1 MRNKGWKGV
10 AWPSE
15 IAKGLKVILPVLLVY
30 IAIGV
35 AFGVIAVENGIA
47 PVNAVLMSAFVYAG
61 TAQLVGVQLI
71 GLGASPLSIVLT
83 TIVINSRFFVM
94 ASALAPHLRKLH
106 FWERA
111 AYSAQLTDA
120 TFAIH
125 VNRLTKANPSKIELF
140 TTNIVGHAVWIGS
153 SAIGT
158 ILGSAFDGL
167 ESFAIDYAMPAMFI
181 GLLVPLINDRFQ
193 FIVAVAAVIGVVIF
207 YSAGFAFWTTLMAS
221 SMAVIFGLG
230 VRRWSKK

>member
-1 MRNKGWKGV
+1 M
-10 AWPSE
+10 
-15 IAKGLKVILPVLLVY
+15 VL
-30 IAIGV
+30 
-35 AFGVIAVENGIA
+35 GI
-47 PVNAVLMSAFVYAG
+47 FDW
-61 TAQLVGVQLI
+61 
-71 GLGASPLSIVLT
+71 
-83 TIVINSRFFVM
+83 
-94 ASALAPHLRKLH
+94 KLH

-207 YSAGFAFWTTLMAS
+207 YGAGFAFWTTLMAS

-230 VRRWSKK
+230 VRRWSKN